1 MKILDFMVN
10 LPYNG
15 SMLFPEYTYTARIA
29 LIGLL
34 KRRATASENDR
45 PKINLAIN
53 LLRFRQDGKKSQ
65 SEVAR
70 ALGVDQKN
78 LSQWERGE
86 CAPSL
91 RYLIALAKYFGKSV
105 DELLTQFEIA
115 E

>member
-1 MKILDFMVN
+1 MVN

-15 SMLFPEYTYTARIA
+15 SMLFPEYTFTARIA
-29 LIGLL
+29 LINLME
-34 KRRATASENDR
+34 RRERASENDK
-45 PKINLAIN
+45 PKIDLAIN

-65 SEVAR
+65 TEVAR

-91 RYLIALAKYFGKSV
+91 RYLIALARYFGKSV
-105 DELLTQFEIA
+105 DELLTPFENA
-115 E
+115 K